1 MSKKYSC
8 FFFLMKVQNTLQLF
22 LNINVSKNM
31 LILPFSNPLIVE
43 FTCKVYLNSHWKFFQ
58 KKNMDVNSPVNKN
71 KQFHILIY
79 GYTVEVEKLVFCQ
92 CALNLKDE
100 DLIVA

>member
-1 MSKKYSC
+1 MFFFNESSKYTSTFSKYKCIKKYVNIA
-8 FFFLMKVQNTLQLF
+8 FFQF
-22 LNINVSKNM
+22 
-31 LILPFSNPLIVE
+31 VE
-43 FTCKVYLNSHWKFFQ
+43 FTCKAYLNSHWKFFQ